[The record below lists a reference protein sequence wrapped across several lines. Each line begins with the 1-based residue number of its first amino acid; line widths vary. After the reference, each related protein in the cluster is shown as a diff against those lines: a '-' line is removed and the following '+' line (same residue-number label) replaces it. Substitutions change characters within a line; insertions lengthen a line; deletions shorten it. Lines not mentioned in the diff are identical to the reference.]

1 MSPQRKLL
9 VVDVAALG
17 WNLVL
22 KAGSLFTDLRFHKAE
37 PVFPALT
44 CCAQA
49 AFRTATPVGK
59 NGMIGNGL
67 FSRELGRPH
76 FWEQSANLV
85 EGERIWSAFR
95 RRDNRVGLFFWQQSM
110 GDDADLVL
118 TPSPIHK
125 HHGGMIPDCYSRPAD
140 LYAWLTARVGR
151 AFNLAH
157 YWGPWAG
164 AKSSDWIVDA
174 TEAIMEDPDW
184 APDLLLAYIPHLDY
198 DLQRHG
204 PDGEA
209 AAKALLRVAYYLERL
224 ARQAGQCGYDFL
236 FFGDYAIQPVT
247 RGAIFPNRR
256 LREAGLFYV
265 RSLEKRTYPD
275 LAESPAFAL
284 ADHQVA
290 HVFVRSPHALGRVRE
305 ALSKIP
311 SVSAIL
317 DRAEQE
323 RIGVAHS
330 RGGDFLLVA
339 EEGAW
344 FAYPWWESASEAPDY
359 AAHVDIHRKPGYD
372 PCELFR
378 GFLPWLTSLDA
389 ARIKGTHGRNGPED
403 AIAWTASWP
412 LDPEPSTF
420 LDLAGAVRR
429 RLQ

>member
-1 MSPQRKLL
+1 
-9 VVDVAALG
+9 
-17 WNLVL
+17 
-22 KAGSLFTDLRFHKAE
+22 
-37 PVFPALT
+37 
-44 CCAQA
+44 
-49 AFRTATPVGK
+49 
-59 NGMIGNGL
+59 
-67 FSRELGRPH
+67 
-76 FWEQSANLV
+76 
-85 EGERIWSAFR
+85 
-95 RRDNRVGLFFWQQSM
+95 
-110 GDDADLVL
+110 
-118 TPSPIHK
+118 
-125 HHGGMIPDCYSRPAD
+125 
-140 LYAWLTARVGR
+140 
-151 AFNLAH
+151 
-157 YWGPWAG
+157 
-164 AKSSDWIVDA
+164 VDA